1 MTTIGQLLD
10 RKGHDAYAIAKGSTV
25 FDAIRTMADHDVG
38 SLLVMDGDKLI
49 GIVTERQYARNVFL
63 KGKSSPTTR
72 VEEIMRTP
80 VLVARPDQS
89 VEEAMAVM
97 TKGRVRHLPVLDGEK
112 IVGVVSIGDLV
123 SSKIADQEFVIDQL
137 EHYIRS

>member
-1 MTTIGQLLD
+1 MTTLRQLLD
-10 RKGHDAYAIAKGSTV
+10 RKGREVLSIAKGATV
-25 FDAIRTMADHDVG
+25 FDAIKKLAEHDVG
-38 SLLVMDGDKLI
+38 SLLVMDGDRLI

-80 VLVARPDQS
+80 VLVARPEQT

-97 TKGRVRHLPVLDGEK
+97 TKGRVRHLPVIDGGK
-112 IVGVVSIGDLV
+112 LVGVVSIGDLV

-137 EHYIRS
+137 EHYIRG